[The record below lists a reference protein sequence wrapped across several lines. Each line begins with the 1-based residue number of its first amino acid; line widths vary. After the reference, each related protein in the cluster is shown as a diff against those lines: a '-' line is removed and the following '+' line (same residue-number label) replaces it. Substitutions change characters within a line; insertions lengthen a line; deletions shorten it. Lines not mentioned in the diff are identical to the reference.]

1 MKLIITGSAILASVV
16 NAGLST
22 ISEDLGLLVAQ
33 NSSMWD
39 DRSITAML
47 GNMGSVIDT
56 YGCWCYFDEK
66 HGQGKGHPV
75 NSIDKICRDMA
86 HGYDCAI
93 MDAAADGDNDCVP
106 WEVNY
111 VGGSGQG
118 LDNLVANCDAN
129 NANVCEAAACKIE
142 GNFVLTFFQMFL
154 LSGIGSIDN
163 AFNHESG
170 YDPVVNCPMVAGMPD
185 SDRECCGEQP
195 FRYMYKP
202 FGGAKECCG
211 STVFSAA
218 VQQCCP
224 DNVPRISC

>member
-1 MKLIITGSAILASVV
+1 MKLIITGSAILASVA

-118 LDNLVANCDAN
+118 LDNLVANQGFLRCWDWFAGI
-129 NANVCEAAACKIE
+129 AGFLVCWPVLVTSNPSKKTSKCMKFWKLSFKI
-142 GNFVLTFFQMFL
+142 NIFSTFWF
-154 LSGIGSIDN
+154 
-163 AFNHESG
+163 
-170 YDPVVNCPMVAGMPD
+170 
-185 SDRECCGEQP
+185 
-195 FRYMYKP
+195 
-202 FGGAKECCG
+202 
-211 STVFSAA
+211 
-218 VQQCCP
+218 
-224 DNVPRISC
+224 